1 MKINLHYERQG
12 AYHDMAKSKL
22 DQHPLTA
29 TLDELVKHETY
40 ISQSEAADVKAKEL
54 GCVSRA

>member
-1 MKINLHYERQG
+1 
-12 AYHDMAKSKL
+12 MAKSKL